1 MASGTPLIAS
11 VLAVLV
17 AAVLDS
23 EVSFADPGYV
33 PKAFRWD
40 EDYQYVRDLPQP
52 LPFPLGLKY
61 LPLGSSDGGYVSLG
75 GEYRLRIEDFRQ
87 PDFGSRNASS
97 FTSVQQRFLLHSD
110 VQVAGGTRLFLQLGD
125 YLEHGRAPT
134 PRPVDRSHID
144 LAQGFA
150 DFTWGSSF
158 GTWRLRLGRQEVS
171 LGRYVSVRD
180 GTNIRRTFDGGRVDG
195 VFSAW
200 SITGLVARATRN
212 RPNSFD
218 DDPDPNDGVALAV
231 IEHALPLDGLRLGL
245 ALIEH
250 ENKVATYAVGIGEE
264 RRKTLGVRV
273 YGSRGRW
280 DVDAHASYQMGT
292 LTPRTGPALEIR
304 AWGAAF
310 EGGKVI
316 DMPWSPRIAL
326 RVGTVSGDKDTS
338 DGRLGTFDLPYPNFT
353 YLTPAAIFA
362 PRNVRDIQPFL
373 TIAPAPR
380 WTLTGGV
387 QFLWR
392 NSTADAVYSAS
403 NLPVIG
409 VGGAGHY
416 VATQPYVRAEWHVS
430 PLIQFQAI
438 LERAI
443 PGNALKSFGGTRNL
457 DYALASLSIKF

>member
-11 VLAVLV
+11 VMAVLV

-23 EVSFADPGYV
+23 EVSFADPGYA
-33 PKAFRWD
+33 PKALRWD
-40 EDYQYVRDLPQP
+40 EDYQYLTDFPRP

-61 LPLGSSDGGYVSLG
+61 IPLGSSDDGYASFG
-75 GEYRLRIEDFRQ
+75 GEYRLQIDDYRH
-87 PDFGSRNASS
+87 PDFGLHDATS

-110 VQVAGGTRLFLQLGD
+110 VHTAGGTRLFLQLGD
-125 YLEHGRAPT
+125 YLEHGRKPT
-134 PRPVDRSHID
+134 ARPFDRSHID

-171 LGRYVSVRD
+171 LGRYVTLRD

-195 VFSAW
+195 VFSGW
-200 SITGLVARATRN
+200 SITGLAARATRN

-218 DDPDPNDGVALAV
+218 DDPDPSDAVALAV
-231 IEHALPLDGLRLGL
+231 IEHAIPLDGLRLGL

-316 DMPWSPRIAL
+316 NMPWSPRIAL
-326 RVGTVSGDKDTS
+326 RVGTASGDKDTK
-338 DGRLGTFDLPYPNFT
+338 DGKLGTFDLPYPNFT

-373 TIAPAPR
+373 TIAPAAR
-380 WTLTGGV
+380 WTLTSGS

-392 NSTADAVYSAS
+392 NSTADAVYSSS

-409 VGGAGHY
+409 VGGAGY
-416 VATQPYVRAEWHVS
+416 YIATQPYVRAALRVS
-430 PLIQFQAI
+430 PLIEVLAT

-443 PGNALKSFGGTRNL
+443 PGKALKSFGGTRNL
-457 DYALASLSIKF
+457 DYAMASLSIKF